1 MILTPQQ
8 MTESVLKTL
17 DDVVAENF
25 PPEEREEAT
34 GGFARDITLRD
45 HIAIEA
51 MKAMLGPFLMK
62 ELDEVDPDGW
72 MDGVSMDAYN
82 MADAML
88 KAKDM

>member
-1 MILTPQQ
+1 MKDQTHLMSQP
-8 MTESVLKTL
+8 KG
-17 DDVVAENF
+17 DDTWM
-25 PPEEREEAT
+25 RKT
-34 GGFARDITLRD
+34 GGFARDKTLRD

-72 MDGVSMDAYN
+72 MSGVSMDAYS

-88 KAKDM
+88 RERGEK

>member
-1 MILTPQQ
+1 MKD
-8 MTESVLKTL
+8 KTHL
-17 DDVVAENF
+17 M
-25 PPEEREEAT
+25 EAQEIHET
-34 GGFARDITLRD
+34 WLEANGGYVKDMLVRD

-62 ELDEVDPDGW
+62 ELDEVDPNGW
-72 MDGVSMDAYN
+72 MEGVSMDAYN